1 MLIKKVLYSAE
12 LEGLRNQYV
21 SFVQVGGAY
30 GYNYR
35 PIIDFLNIKSVFITD
50 LDYKKDATTESEIL
64 ESYSTNTTIKK
75 FANSVLPED
84 SFTVQALYDW
94 KEKSNPIVING
105 TICLAF
111 QGRGDGLSRTLEEA
125 MLAKHYN
132 VTVLDEQPQS
142 EWKKR
147 REEDGLRFVIPRS
160 EMCSICCP
168 SRPRPARRG
177 AQASP

>member
-1 MLIKKVLYSAE
+1 MQQLKA
-12 LEGLRNQYV
+12 
-21 SFVQVGGAY
+21 
-30 GYNYR
+30 
-35 PIIDFLNIKSVFITD
+35 
-50 LDYKKDATTESEIL
+50 EIL

-125 MLAKHYN
+125 MLAEA
-132 VTVLDEQPQS
+132 L
-142 EWKKR
+142 
-147 REEDGLRFVIPRS
+147 
-160 EMCSICCP
+160 
-168 SRPRPARRG
+168 
-177 AQASP
+177 